1 MGGYT
6 IGALASACGVR
17 RDTIRYYER
26 SGLMP
31 RPDRTESGYRIYGA
45 GDADRVNF
53 IKNAQSLGFTLSEIG
68 HLLSLRGSD
77 TASAADVVKLTEDK
91 IRSLSIKLK
100 QLKAIKQA
108 LEQLVADCPVDV
120 PASACPILMYIS
132 HAPHRHRH
140 SGNDHRPVHGDSS

>member
-6 IGALASACGVR
+6 IGALASACGVG

-31 RPDRTESGYRIYGA
+31 RPDRTASGYRIYDK
-45 GDADRVNF
+45 GDVDRVNF
-53 IKNAQSLGFTLSEIG
+53 IKTAQSLGFTLNEIG
-68 HLLSLRGSD
+68 LLLSLRGSD
-77 TASAADVVKLTEDK
+77 TASSADVVKLTEDK
-91 IRSLSIKLK
+91 VRSLATKLR

-120 PASACPILMYIS
+120 PASDCPILIYIS
-132 HAPHRHRH
+132 HASHKRLDRRN
-140 SGNDHRPVHGDSS
+140 GYNQAR